1 MIFVET
7 KVRVA
12 FFWLK
17 EIEIERFKYFTSR
30 QEIFIND
37 FHKCMLQTILI
48 ND

>member
-1 MIFVET
+1 MIFIET

-17 EIEIERFKYFTSR
+17 EIEIERFKHFTSR

-37 FHKCMLQTILI
+37 FYKRMLQTILI
-48 ND
+48 NN